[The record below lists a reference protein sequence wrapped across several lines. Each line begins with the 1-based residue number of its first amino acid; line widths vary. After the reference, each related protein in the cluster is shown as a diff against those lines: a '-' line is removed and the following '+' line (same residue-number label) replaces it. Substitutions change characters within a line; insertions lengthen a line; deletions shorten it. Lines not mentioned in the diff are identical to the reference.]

1 MGALPWDLSC
11 TDWEERIIT
20 GRSLVPELPLFS
32 GEGEMAVAIFDELR
46 LPDVP
51 GMPKLRDAC
60 GDWYRDIVRAVFG
73 SRDPA
78 TNERMIREVLALV
91 PKGQSK
97 TTYSGGMMI
106 VAMVMNMRPRA
117 EMLFVGPTQAISDR
131 AFSQAQGMIEADP
144 DLKNR
149 FDCKE
154 HLKEI
159 HDKVNK
165 SKMKVKTFA
174 LDILTGSMPVFVLLD
189 ELWLLGRN
197 AHAAK
202 VIRQIRGG
210 LEKNSEGF
218 FMIISTQSDEAPAG
232 VFRDELITARKI
244 RDGKFIGKRF
254 RAMLPILYEFP
265 DHIGRDPVLWQDPA
279 NWHLVMPNLG
289 RSMRLDSLVLDW
301 EAERTKGLKDI
312 QIWASQHLN
321 IEIGVGIKTDA
332 WPGAE
337 FWERQT
343 DDKIDLDYM
352 LEHCEVLVP
361 GIDGGGLDDLY
372 GFTLVGR
379 EKVTKSWISW
389 SHAWCHESVLER
401 RQTIAPKL
409 LGFKADGLLSIVDDE
424 LDDISAIVEI
434 ISRVKDA
441 DLLACVAA
449 DPAGLGETVEA
460 LAEIEITQDN
470 GLLAGIPQGYALMN
484 AIKTA
489 ERKLANGTMRHAP
502 SLLMD
507 WCIGNLKIE
516 PTATAIRATKQNAGD
531 AKIDPVMALFNA
543 VLIMTKNPEPKKL
556 RSVYEER
563 GLRVA

>member
-1 MGALPWDLSC
+1 M
-11 TDWEERIIT
+11 DWEERIVS
-20 GRSLVPELPLFS
+20 GRTLVPELPLFAD
-32 GEGEMAVAIFDELR
+32 EGEMAVAIFDELR

-131 AFSQAQGMIEADP
+131 AFAQAAGMIEADP

-154 HLKEI
+154 HTKEI
-159 HDKVNK
+159 HDKLNK
-165 SKMKVKTFA
+165 SKMKVKTFS

-244 RDGKFIGKRF
+244 RDGKFRGVRF

-265 DHIGRDPVLWQDPA
+265 YHIARDPVLWQDPA

-301 EAERTKGLKDI
+301 EAERVKGMKDI

-321 IEIGVGIKTDA
+321 IEIGVGLKTDA

-343 DDKIDLDYM
+343 DDDIDFEYM
-352 LEHCEVLVP
+352 LENCEVIVA
-361 GIDGGGLDDLY
+361 GIDGGGLDDIY
-372 GFTLVGR
+372 GLTLIGR
-379 EKVTKSWISW
+379 EKETNDWISW
-389 SHAWCHESVLER
+389 SHGWCHEGVLER
-401 RQTIAPKL
+401 RQSIAATLRDFEGAQL
-409 LGFKADGLLSIVDDE
+409 LTIVDDKLE
-424 LDDISAIVEI
+424 DISEIVEI
-434 ISRVKDA
+434 IVAIKDA
-441 DLLACVAA
+441 GLLACVAV

-460 LAEIEITQDN
+460 LDEVDITEEN
-470 GLLAGIPQGYALMN
+470 KLLVGVPQGFALMN

-489 ERKLANGTMRHAP
+489 ERKLANGTLRHAR
-502 SLLMD
+502 SALMD

-531 AKIDPVMALFNA
+531 AKIDPAMALFNA
-543 VLIMTKNPEPKKL
+543 VVIMTKNPEPADPV
-556 RSVYEER
+556 SVYENHD
-563 GLRVA
+563 LLVV